1 MKISARDI
9 FTNEQVELTG
19 HITTDHP
26 ASSYGQ
32 PVLIIAEWAGGNGVM
47 DLFNWT
53 LSGCEVVEIT
63 VEEAEDFRVW
73 ASQFPLV

>member
-1 MKISARDI
+1 MKIQARDI
-9 FTNEQVELTG
+9 FTDEQVELTG

-32 PVLIIAEWAGGNGVM
+32 PVMLIEEWDHEPM

>member
-1 MKISARDI
+1 MKIQARDI

-32 PVLIIAEWAGGNGVM
+32 PVLIIEEWNFEAM